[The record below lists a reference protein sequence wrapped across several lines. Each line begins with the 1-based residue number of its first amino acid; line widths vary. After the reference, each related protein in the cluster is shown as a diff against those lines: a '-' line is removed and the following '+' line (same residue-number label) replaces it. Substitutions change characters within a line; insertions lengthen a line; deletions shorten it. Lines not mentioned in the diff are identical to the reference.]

1 MVMVATV
8 RISEAAQ
15 VIQSYSPGGVNLHPH
30 LKHGYS
36 QYPHESPPPQ
46 TASLSVRPFLQGMA
60 VCPIHTDRRINR
72 QTTKCAA
79 SVAKGC
85 IYAMRGMCP
94 NDIKAVMDHR
104 LRPRCCHQG
113 SSQPWLT
120 RANVTSS
127 IKAETHNVLSK

>member
-1 MVMVATV
+1 MVIVATV

-15 VIQSYSPGGVNLHPH
+15 VIQSYSPGGVNLHPPSKTR
-30 LKHGYS
+30 LLAIS
-36 QYPHESPPPQ
+36 TRVFPPQ

-127 IKAETHNVLSK
+127 IKVETHNVLSK

>member
-1 MVMVATV
+1 MAMVATV

-15 VIQSYSPGGVNLHPH
+15 VIQSYSPGGVNLHPPH

-36 QYPHESPPPQ
+36 QYPHESSPPNGI
-46 TASLSVRPFLQGMA
+46 SIGSSVLQGMA

-79 SVAKGC
+79 SVAIGC

-127 IKAETHNVLSK
+127 IKAGTHDVLSK